1 MSITTHRS
9 AERFSPIRQDLPLVA
24 VFVGTDHH
32 PFDRVLTWAGEVAA
46 SGQHQW
52 FVQHGSSVLPGR
64 LSGEGILPASD
75 MAELLDRA
83 DAVVTHAGPGMIM
96 EARAAGHL
104 PIVVPRDS
112 GLGEHV
118 DDHQLRFAR
127 RIADSGLV
135 TLVHDQ
141 SDFTAAL
148 ELTLRHG
155 RIARTDDHR
164 AAQASARFGRLV
176 DQLVHRR

>member
-1 MSITTHRS
+1 MSITTHR
-9 AERFSPIRQDLPLVA
+9 ATEPVDLPDQDLPLVV

-32 PFDRVLTWAGEVAA
+32 PFDRVLGWAGDVAA
-46 SGQHQW
+46 SGKHRW
-52 FVQHGSSVLPGR
+52 FVQHGSTSLPGT
-64 LSGEGILPASD
+64 LDGAGILSTTA
-75 MAELLDRA
+75 MAELLERA

-104 PIVVPRDS
+104 PIVVPRDC

-127 RIADSGLV
+127 RVADAGLV
-135 TLVHDQ
+135 TLVRDQ
-141 SDFTAAL
+141 QDFAAAL
-148 ELTLRHG
+148 DQTLRHG
-155 RIARTDDHR
+155 RIARTEDDH
-164 AAQASARFGRLV
+164 AHEASARFGRLV

>member
-1 MSITTHRS
+1 MSTTTHR
-9 AERFSPIRQDLPLVA
+9 ALEHDTMPRQDLPLVA

-32 PFDRVLTWAGEVAA
+32 PFDRVLSWVGEAA
-46 SGQHQW
+46 SAGGHQW
-52 FVQHGSSVLPGR
+52 FVQHGSTVLPGP
-64 LSGEGILPASD
+64 LDGEGILSAAA
-75 MAELLDRA
+75 MADLLHRA

-96 EARAAGHL
+96 DARAAGHV
-104 PIVVPRDS
+104 PIVVPRNS

-118 DDHQLRFAR
+118 DDHQLRFAS

-148 ELTLRHG
+148 DQTLRRG
-155 RIARTDDHR
+155 RIERTNGDQAHE
-164 AAQASARFGRLV
+164 ASARFGHLV
-176 DQLVHRR
+176 DQLMHRR